1 MRFCTSLAELPG
13 IDLAG
18 RSIHGVRPASA
29 VQGAAVQSN
38 GAAAGGVAVPAG
50 GQRRW
55 FPMRRCMEGLRLSW
69 TCSRRLAGG
78 PLVWID
84 TPRKLTTEPEGS
96 FSEIGLGTP

>member
-1 MRFCTSLAELPG
+1 MRFCTSLAKLPG
-13 IDLAG
+13 IEWLAG

-38 GAAAGGVAVPAG
+38 GAATGGVAVP
-50 GQRRW
+50 
-55 FPMRRCMEGLRLSW
+55 
-69 TCSRRLAGG
+69 AGG

-96 FSEIGLGTP
+96 FSEIRLGTP